1 VKRDIMGCKGNKDSD
16 SNGVYKITE
25 SKNSQQKNNYL
36 SANSNNNNHLMN
48 SDEKP
53 PPSPHLSINRM
64 AYSLPNFNA
73 RFRRASQ
80 IPGARPKSMTSEK
93 VLEKVKP
100 ECKSPLDI
108 LKSLFPIIVWLSK
121 YKKKDLLPDLVSG
134 VTIAVFQVPES
145 KIFSL
150 FINHLNQL
158 YEIV

>member
-1 VKRDIMGCKGNKDSD
+1 MGCKDNKDPD
-16 SNGVYKITE
+16 SNGVYKISN
-25 SKNSQQKNNYL
+25 SKNSQQTNNHL
-36 SANSNNNNHLMN
+36 SANNSYNNNHHMD

-73 RFRRASQ
+73 IFRRASQ

-100 ECKSPLDI
+100 ECKSPLDV
-108 LKSLFPIIVWLSK
+108 LRTLFPIISWLSK

-150 FINHLNQL
+150 FIKH
-158 YEIV
+158 